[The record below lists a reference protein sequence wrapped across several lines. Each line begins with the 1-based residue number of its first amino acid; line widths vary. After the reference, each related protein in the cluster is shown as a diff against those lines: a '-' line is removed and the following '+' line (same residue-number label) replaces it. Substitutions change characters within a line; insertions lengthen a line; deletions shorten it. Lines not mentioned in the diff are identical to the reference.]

1 MAAGAP
7 GRMGVECDK
16 LDYESRG
23 HITGVILHQMV
34 FLVKYKTMMVLQY
47 WSVGES
53 GVGICAGNLRYV
65 DIALDHKAS
74 ISI

>member
-1 MAAGAP
+1 M
-7 GRMGVECDK
+7 
-16 LDYESRG
+16 
-23 HITGVILHQMV
+23 HQMV
-34 FLVKYKTMMVLQY
+34 FLVKYKTMMVPQY